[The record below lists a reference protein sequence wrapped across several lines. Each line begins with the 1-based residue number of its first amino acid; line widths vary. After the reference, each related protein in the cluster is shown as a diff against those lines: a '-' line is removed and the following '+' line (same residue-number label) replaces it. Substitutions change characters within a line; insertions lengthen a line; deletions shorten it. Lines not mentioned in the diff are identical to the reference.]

1 MPLYNLSESVVADVR
16 ELAATG
22 QLPRGALQAWEE
34 GGDAGLIEVAIR
46 GYVARQGALRRDRA
60 RVAAGKPAGRV
71 YVSRTPQPRSE
82 DTGERLAL
90 APPPKLVA
98 DWR

>member
-22 QLPRGALQAWEE
+22 QLPRGALQAWKV

-60 RVAAGKPAGRV
+60 RVAAGKATGP
-71 YVSRTPQPRSE
+71 RTPK